1 MAPNDP
7 PESDPILRSD
17 ETDVDMALPGDDE
30 ESDDEQQSLDLN
42 VSVEKRGAC
51 QRHLTVSV
59 SRDDINRYFDKEFS
73 ELVEKAEVP
82 GFRPG
87 HTPRKL
93 IETRFR
99 KDVSERVKGTL
110 LMDAIGQATDDE
122 DLSVISEPDL
132 DVDAVKLPDDGPM
145 TFEFD
150 VEVRPEFD
158 VPQWKGLT
166 VNKPVREF
174 SASDVDAQLKK
185 VLARYGRLVPKDE
198 AAEPGDYVTINL
210 SFFDG
215 DKLLSKAEEEVIRIR
230 PTLSFRDGKVT
241 DFDKLMA
248 GAAVG
253 DTRQGKAV
261 LSQDAP
267 NILLRGKEVTASF
280 EVLEV
285 KRLELPELTP
295 EFLES
300 LGGVESEADLRDMI
314 KDNLERQL
322 EYQQHQQAREQV
334 TAALTE
340 AADWDLPPEMLKR
353 QSQRELQR
361 AVLELQRRGFS
372 NDEIQTHANE
382 LRQHSAESTARALKE
397 HFILERIAEDED
409 IDADEADYNAE
420 IALIAAQSG
429 DSVRR
434 VRARLEKSGMMDALH
449 NQIIERKVISRIL
462 DHAVFN
468 EVPYELESSE
478 TEAIDQAAG
487 GHDDDIPEAKPE
499 GHEEDETKDLA
510 GESATDAD
518 AAGESSEA

>member
-7 PESDPILRSD
+7 PESDTIAPSE
-17 ETDVDMALPGDDE
+17 ETGVDTASAE
-30 ESDDEQQSLDLN
+30 EETGDEQQSMELD
-42 VSVEKRGAC
+42 VAVEKRGAC
-51 QRHLTVSV
+51 ERHVTVTVS
-59 SRDDINRYFDKEFS
+59 REDIDRYYDNEFT

-99 KDVSERVKGTL
+99 KDVGDKVKGNL

-132 DVDAVKLPDDGPM
+132 DVDAVELPEDGPM

-158 VPQWKGLT
+158 VPQWKGLSID
-166 VNKPVREF
+166 KPVRDF
-174 SASDVDAQLKK
+174 SADDVDSQLKK
-185 VLARYGRLVPKDE
+185 VLARFGRLTPKDG
-198 AAEPGDYVTINL
+198 AAKPADYITVNL
-210 SFFDG
+210 SFSEG
-215 DKLLSKAEEEVIRIR
+215 GVTLSKADEEVIRIR
-230 PTLSFRDGKVT
+230 PTLSFRDGKIT
-241 DFDKLMA
+241 GFDKLMKGVKA
-248 GAAVG
+248 GE
-253 DTRQGKAV
+253 TREGKAT
-261 LSQDAP
+261 LSDDAP
-267 NILLRGKEVTASF
+267 NVALRGKEVTAAF

-285 KRLELPELTP
+285 KELELPELTP

-340 AADWDLPPEMLKR
+340 AADWDLPPELLKR

-361 AVLELQRRGFS
+361 AVLELQRSGFS
-372 NDEIQTHANE
+372 EEEIQAHANE
-382 LRQHSAESTARALKE
+382 LRQHNAESTARALKE

-409 IDADEADYNAE
+409 IDADEADYNQE
-420 IALIAAQSG
+420 IALIAAQSRE
-429 DSVRR
+429 SVRR
-434 VRARLEKSGMMDALH
+434 VRARLEKGGMMDSLH
-449 NQIIERKVISRIL
+449 NQIIERKVIDRIL
-462 DHAVFN
+462 DQAVFK
-468 EVPYELESSE
+468 ETPYELEEGE

-487 GHDDDIPEAKPE
+487 GHDEDIPEAKPE
-499 GHEEDETKDLA
+499 GHEEEQEEKDQA
-510 GESATDAD
+510 ED
-518 AAGESSEA
+518 